1 MDGFSELKE
10 AVVKRV
16 NDTGA
21 YYSQP
26 VLHLGRMI
34 GTNLKLD
41 GSTQLYP
48 TGTYKISRTLKQPT
62 SSWTKDAEGYEV
74 FLPES
79 LQPLKSG
86 DRVLVAEIRT
96 RYKED
101 FVIIDIL

>member
-26 VLHLGRMI
+26 VLHLGRRI

-41 GSTQLYP
+41 GSTQHI
-48 TGTYKISRTLKQPT
+48 KSR
-62 SSWTKDAEGYEV
+62 AH
-74 FLPES
+74 
-79 LQPLKSG
+79 
-86 DRVLVAEIRT
+86 
-96 RYKED
+96 
-101 FVIIDIL
+101 